1 MDAIKKSLK
10 IVIMNQNKMFNEVLE
25 IRRRVTIVEN
35 KHEEV
40 IENIWEQKSYLQ
52 KKVEMVK
59 KMIGLLDDKIENIT
73 VDTESKENLKPVSS
87 DIESK
92 KCD

>member
-1 MDAIKKSLK
+1 
-10 IVIMNQNKMFNEVLE
+10 MFNEVLE

-52 KKVEMVK
+52 KKVEMVE

>member
-10 IVIMNQNKMFNEVLE
+10 IVIMNQNKMFNQVLE

-52 KKVEMVK
+52 KKVEMVE